1 MLRKL
6 FILIFGVGILLWMGA
21 SYLFRK
27 RSPQEKLAALQEE
40 VAPKG
45 GEVFQTTLQGKPV
58 AFLLIDCD
66 VFLLDPNQEDGV
78 GRTKVLQPGFYPWF
92 KVCTGQS
99 IKVEGPYVVVY
110 LANRAIGAGGGN
122 TSGGLYRSKDG
133 VKWEKETSKGWRPVE
148 EAQA

>member
-6 FILIFGVGILLWMGA
+6 LILLLGAGVLLWLGA

-27 RSPQEKLAALQEE
+27 KTPEEKLTSLQKE

-45 GEVFQTTLQGKPV
+45 GEVFRTTLKGKPV
-58 AFLLIDCD
+58 AFLLIDCEL
-66 VFLLDPNQEDGV
+66 FLLDPTKEDGV

-92 KVCTGQS
+92 KACTGQS
-99 IKVEGPYVVVY
+99 IKVEGKYVMVY

-122 TSGGLYRSKDG
+122 TSGGMYRSEDG
-133 VKWEKETSKGWRPVE
+133 LTWEKETSKGWKPVE